1 MSSDSADPIATG
13 PRVLVVEDDDNLR
26 LPLADVLEDEGFVVD
41 AVANGTDALSAAA
54 ASAPDVVILDIM
66 LPDID
71 GYAVCTRLRQAG
83 CAAGILMLTAR
94 TLEDDIVRGFDA
106 GADDYLAK
114 PYRLR
119 ELLARVR
126 SLLRRA
132 GVVVASE
139 EPQLRVGPW
148 TVDTEARTVSDA
160 AGADVDL
167 TRTEFDLLVFLVEQ
181 PGKALPRDRI
191 LEQVWGRDVVVDPR
205 TVDNFVSS
213 LKRKLSWTDGCGF
226 SIRAVRGVGYRFER
240 QPPE

>member
-1 MSSDSADPIATG
+1 MTG

-26 LPLADVLEDEGFVVD
+26 LPLVDVLEDEGFVV
-41 AVANGTDALSAAA
+41 AAA
-54 ASAPDVVILDIM
+54 ATGEAALRSAAQDAPDVVILDIM

-71 GYAVCTRLRQAG
+71 GYALCRRLR
-83 CAAGILMLTAR
+83 AAGSRAGVLMLTAR

-106 GADDYLAK
+106 GADDYLSK

-132 GVVVASE
+132 GTEPSE
-139 EPQLRVGPW
+139 SAIAVGAWSVDRDARRVRR
-148 TVDTEARTVSDA
+148 VDGSELE
-160 AGADVDL
+160 L
-167 TRTEFDLLVFLVEQ
+167 TRTEFDLLVFLVES

-191 LEQVWGRDVVVDPR
+191 LEHVWGNDVVVDPR

-213 LKRKLSWTDGCGF
+213 LKRKLEWTEGCGF

-240 QPPE
+240 G